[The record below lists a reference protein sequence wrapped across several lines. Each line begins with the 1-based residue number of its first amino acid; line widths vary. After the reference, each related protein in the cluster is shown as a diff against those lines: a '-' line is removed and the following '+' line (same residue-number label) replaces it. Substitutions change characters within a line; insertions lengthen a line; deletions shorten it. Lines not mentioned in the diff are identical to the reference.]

1 MPRAKDQ
8 LRALRRRPVPAWWRD
23 AKLGIFVHW
32 TPASV
37 PAFAPVDAEIGD
49 LLRSTAPDALAEV
62 PYTEWYEN
70 SLRFAGSSVARHHRA
85 VHGDRPYAEFARD
98 WEAGLAGWDPHAWA
112 ARFAATGARY
122 VVLVAKHAD
131 GYSLWPTEVRHPHR
145 ERWHSPRDVVGE
157 MAEAVRGA
165 GMRFG
170 LYYCGGLDWSFDA
183 RPMGSMAG
191 TIAAIPRG
199 DYPEYA
205 EAQVRELVA
214 RYRPSVLWNDVAW
227 PAPAARLWPLL
238 ADYYAQVPD
247 GVVNDR
253 WMPWHPLLAL
263 ARTSV
268 GARIVDA
275 GSRRRVERDGGLLPP
290 RPPHWDHRTPEY
302 LTFEDVRSEPWES
315 VRGMDRSFGYNRQST
330 PEHFVGRDELLWML
344 VDIVAKG
351 GNLLLNVG
359 PRGTDAQIPAEQLS
373 RLDGLA
379 EWVGVHRGALTGTR
393 PWVTAGSTAGAG
405 VPIRYT
411 ARDDVVF
418 AFVAGATGAVTL
430 PEVRATATTVV
441 TTIAGAPVPWRAG
454 EEGITVDVGQG
465 ADRAE
470 PIVVALRGVDA
481 AAHRR

>member
-1 MPRAKDQ
+1 MASAKEQ
-8 LRALRRRPVPAWWRD
+8 LGALRRRRVPAWWQD

-49 LLRSTAPDALAEV
+49 LLRSRAPDALAEV

-70 SLRFAGSSVARHHRA
+70 SLRFPGSSVARHHRQ
-85 VHGDRPYAEFARD
+85 VYGDRPYTEFARD
-98 WEAGLAGWDPHAWA
+98 WEAGLAGWDPDTWV

-122 VVLVAKHAD
+122 VILVAKHAD
-131 GYSLWPTEVRHPHR
+131 GYSLWPTEVPHPHR
-145 ERWHSPRDVVGE
+145 ERWHSTRDVVGE

-165 GMRFG
+165 GLRFG
-170 LYYCGGLDWSFDA
+170 IYYCGGIDWSFEP

-199 DYPEYA
+199 RYPDHA

-227 PAPAARLWPLL
+227 PAPASRLWPLL

-253 WMPWHPLLAL
+253 WMPWHPLLGL
-263 ARTSV
+263 TRTRL
-268 GARIVDA
+268 GARLVDA
-275 GSRRRVERDGGLLPP
+275 GSRRRAERDGGLLPP

-302 LTFEDVRSEPWES
+302 LAFGDVRSEPWES
-315 VRGMDRSFGYNRQST
+315 VRGMDRSFGYNRQSR
-330 PEHFVGRDELLWML
+330 PEHFVGRGELLWML
-344 VDIVAKG
+344 TDVVAKG

-359 PRGTDAQIPAEQLS
+359 PRGADAQIPAEQLT
-373 RLDGLA
+373 RLDWLTA
-379 EWVGVHRGALTGTR
+379 WVGAHRDALTGTR
-393 PWVTAGSTAGAG
+393 PWVTAGSATGAGA
-405 VPIRYT
+405 PLRYT

-418 AFVAGATGAVTL
+418 AFVTGATGAVTL
-430 PEVRATATTVV
+430 PEVRATATTTV
-441 TTIAGAPVPWRAG
+441 TTVAGVPVAWRATAG
-454 EEGITVDVGQG
+454 GITVEVEPGVDG
-465 ADRAE
+465 AE
-470 PIVVALRGVDA
+470 PVVFALRDVEA
-481 AAHRR
+481 AARRR